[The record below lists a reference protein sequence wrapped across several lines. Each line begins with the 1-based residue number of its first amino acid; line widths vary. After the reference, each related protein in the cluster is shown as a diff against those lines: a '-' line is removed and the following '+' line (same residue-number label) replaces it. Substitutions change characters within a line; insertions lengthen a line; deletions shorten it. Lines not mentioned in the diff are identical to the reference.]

1 MRKNIGRW
9 GFGLGVAILAGMIVT
24 AASPAFAVRST
35 LTPASPSPIADR
47 SPMLALA
54 QAGTRMVAAGVHGL
68 VLLSDDYGISWRQA
82 RDVPTQAMLT
92 GLFFFNE
99 NDGFAVGQDAVILET
114 HDGGETWALRYVD
127 INRGLPLFA
136 VHFLSADHGIA
147 VGALGLVLET
157 KNGGRNWSERLLR
170 RFDYSDL
177 NLNRIV
183 ELDGALY
190 VASQFGVVYRSA
202 SEAASFQPVQ
212 SPSQAD
218 FWAALVLPNG
228 TLAFGGANGE
238 LWRVRADLNGWT
250 QVQTET
256 DGGITALALTLDGRL
271 AVAGLDGYLAVT
283 LPRDESLT
291 RITRVEGMS
300 NFEPSALIA
309 GPRGALVLGGARGL
323 RLIDDR

>member
-1 MRKNIGRW
+1 MRKGSGRW
-9 GFGLGVAILAGMIVT
+9 AVRLWAAILTGAIMVAAG
-24 AASPAFAVRST
+24 PAHAVRST
-35 LTPASPSPIADR
+35 LTPATSSPIADR

-54 QAGTRMVAAGVHGL
+54 QAGTRIVAVGSHGL
-68 VLLSDDYGISWRQA
+68 VLLSDDYGVSWRQA

-92 GLFFFNE
+92 GLFFLNNE
-99 NDGFAVGQDAVILET
+99 DGFAVGQDAVILET

-136 VHFLSADHGIA
+136 VHFLSPDHGIA

-177 NLNRIV
+177 NLNRIIA
-183 ELDGALY
+183 LDGALY

-202 SEAASFQPVQ
+202 NGAESFQPVQ

-218 FWAALVLPNG
+218 FWTALVLPNG

-250 QVQTET
+250 PVET
-256 DGGITALALTLDGRL
+256 DTPNGITALALTLDGRL

-283 LPRDESLT
+283 LPRDEALT
-291 RITRVEGMS
+291 RIARVDGLS
-300 NFEPSALIA
+300 AFEPAALIA
-309 GPRGALVLGGARGL
+309 GPRGALVVGGAQGL